1 MLLNWRI
8 PLVIAITSTLIACG
22 GSSGGDS
29 TPTTPASSIQPAS
42 SVLSSSAVSSSTPL
56 SSSLSSST
64 TSSSAI
70 SSSIPGSSIANSSSS
85 AIVQLAP
92 PQNFKITP
100 GNATATLSW
109 SPVANAS
116 GYHIYYATQANII
129 ANNISAFENG
139 TWIKNI
145 SSPHVISNLQNGETY
160 YFVVTAI
167 NGNQESIQSIEL
179 STTPTAVDVTRQPT
193 AQEVYVLELV
203 NRARFD
209 PPAEAAR
216 YGIDLNEGI
225 TGAPISADRKSP
237 LAHNLLLI
245 DSARTHSQWMLD
257 QDIFSHTGANNST
270 PGQRMTAAGYV
281 FAGQWAN
288 GENIAYAG
296 TTASSIDLTD
306 YAARH
311 HEGLFKSPGHRLNI
325 LSSNFRELGVGQK
338 QGYFLSNGTNY
349 LSSMLTQNF
358 ARTGS
363 NYFITGVIYNDL
375 NGNEFYNVGEGIPGA
390 TVRVNG
396 TAYSAF
402 MTGAYSIPVT
412 NGSYDVVIS
421 ADSLQVDTLYSIQ
434 VNGGNVKVDLIK
446 NGNAIDINS
455 WK

>member
-1 MLLNWRI
+1 MLRNCM
-8 PLVIAITSTLIACG
+8 PLIIVLTSTLIACG

-29 TPTTPASSIQPAS
+29 APTTPAS
-42 SVLSSSAVSSSTPL
+42 SVLSSSAISSSTPL

-64 TSSSAI
+64 TSTKSSSAI
-70 SSSIPGSSIANSSSS
+70 SSSIPGSSTANSSSS
-85 AIVQLAP
+85 ASEQLAQ

-139 TWIKNI
+139 TWVNNV
-145 SSPHVISNLQNGETY
+145 SSPHVINNLQNGETY

-167 NGNQESIQSIEL
+167 NGNLESIQSIEL

-203 NRARFD
+203 NRARFN

-225 TGAPISADRKSP
+225 TGTLISADRKSP

-281 FAGQWAN
+281 FTGQWAN

-296 TTASSIDLTD
+296 TTASTIDLTD

-311 HEGLFKSPGHRLNI
+311 HEGLFKSPGHRVNI
-325 LSSNFRELGVGQK
+325 LSTNFRELGVGQK
-338 QGYFLSNGTNY
+338 QGYFLNNGTNF

-358 ARTGS
+358 ARTGN

-375 NGNEFYNVGEGIPGA
+375 NGNEFYNVGEGISGA
-390 TVRVNG
+390 TVRVND

-402 MTGAYSIPVT
+402 ATGAYSIPVT
-412 NGSYDVVIS
+412 NGSYDLVIS
-421 ADSLQVDTLYSIQ
+421 ADSLQAETLYSIQ
-434 VNGGNVKVDLIK
+434 VTGGNVKVDLIK
-446 NGNAIDINS
+446 NGNAIHINS

>member
-1 MLLNWRI
+1 MLHQWRM
-8 PLVIAITSTLIACG
+8 PLVIVLTLALAACG
-22 GSSGGDS
+22 GSSGGGSPS
-29 TPTTPASSIQPAS
+29 TPSSVASSNPVS
-42 SVLSSSAVSSSTPL
+42 SLTLSSG
-56 SSSLSSST
+56 
-64 TSSSAI
+64 AI
-70 SSSIPGSSIANSSSS
+70 SSSTPGSSIANSTSSV
-85 AIVQLAP
+85 AVQLAQ
-92 PQNFKITP
+92 PQNFTVTP
-100 GNATATLSW
+100 GNATATLRW
-109 SPVANAS
+109 NPVANAS
-116 GYHIYYATQANII
+116 GYHIYHATQANII

-139 TWIKNI
+139 TWVKNV
-145 SSPHVISNLQNGETY
+145 SSPYTINNLQNGETY

-167 NGNQESIQSIEL
+167 NGDQESIQSIEI

-209 PPAEAAR
+209 PAAEAAR
-216 YGIDLNEGI
+216 YGIGLNDGI
-225 TGAPISADRKSP
+225 TGTPISAERKSP

-257 QDIFSHTGANNST
+257 TDIFSHTGTNDST
-270 PGQRMTAAGYV
+270 PGQRMAAAGYV
-281 FAGQWAN
+281 FTGQWAN

-296 TTASSIDLTD
+296 TTASSIDLTE

-311 HEGLFKSPGHRLNI
+311 HEGLFKSPGHRVNI
-325 LSSNFRELGVGQK
+325 LSTNFRELGVGQK
-338 QGYFLSNGTNY
+338 QGYFLNNGTNF

-375 NGNEFYNVGEGIPGA
+375 NGNDFYNAGEGISGA

-402 MTGAYSIPVT
+402 TTGAYSIPVS
-412 NGSYDVVIS
+412 NGTYDLVIS
-421 ADSLQVDTLYSIQ
+421 ADSLQTETLYNIQ
-434 VNGGNVKVDLIK
+434 VTGGNVKVDVIK
-446 NGNAIDINS
+446 TGNAIDVVS

>member
-1 MLLNWRI
+1 MLRNCM
-8 PLVIAITSTLIACG
+8 PLIIVLTSTLIACG

-29 TPTTPASSIQPAS
+29 APTTPAS
-42 SVLSSSAVSSSTPL
+42 SVLSSSAISSSTPL

-64 TSSSAI
+64 TSTKSSSAI
-70 SSSIPGSSIANSSSS
+70 SSSIPGSSTANSSSS
-85 AIVQLAP
+85 ASEQLAQ

-109 SPVANAS
+109 SPVAHAS
-116 GYHIYYATQANII
+116 GYRIYYATQANII

-139 TWIKNI
+139 TWVNNV
-145 SSPHVISNLQNGETY
+145 SSPHVINNLQNGETY

-167 NGNQESIQSIEL
+167 NGNLESIQSIEL

-203 NRARFD
+203 NRARFN

-225 TGAPISADRKSP
+225 TGTPISADRKSP

-270 PGQRMTAAGYV
+270 PGQRMTTAGYV
-281 FAGQWAN
+281 FTGQWAN

-311 HEGLFKSPGHRLNI
+311 HEGLFKSPGHRVNI
-325 LSSNFRELGVGQK
+325 LSTNFRELGVGQK
-338 QGYFLSNGTNY
+338 QGYFLNNGTNF

-358 ARTGS
+358 ARTGN

-390 TVRVNG
+390 TVRVSG
-396 TAYSAF
+396 AVYSAF
-402 MTGAYSIPVT
+402 ATGAYSIPVT
-412 NGSYDVVIS
+412 NGNYDLVIS
-421 ADSLQVDTLYSIQ
+421 ADSLQAETLYSIQ
-434 VNGGNVKVDLIK
+434 VTGGNVKVDLIK
-446 NGNAIDINS
+446 NGNAIHINS